1 MVFHPL
7 SIRLCKDIFIALWI
21 HRATKHNYARVRNVC
36 SKPKQASSSDSIYNV
51 DVAYIPFHGD
61 QHYVDDEFFR
71 RVRARYYVLNAVQIN
86 YLTLES
92 LIHGKEQW
100 ENKEHVPVS
109 RQINILFFLLL

>member
-1 MVFHPL
+1 MSKSTNTTTTQASL
-7 SIRLCKDIFIALWI
+7 R
-21 HRATKHNYARVRNVC
+21 
-36 SKPKQASSSDSIYNV
+36 KPKQASSSDSIYNV